1 MSRPRDLSC
10 RHSLHPGRKE
20 TQIRNGRPFETPQ
33 APLFEQTNNPK
44 TEVAGTRANLQDM
57 ARSRTVRIPDADPP
71 LASNPRE
78 NGRTFF
84 APRLKID
91 GKNEPDAPPE
101 PLNGTASRR
110 TMFEVFVE
118 FNRQRETRT
127 KFRLHSHTVAL
138 SEERAETKQGAGNRM
153 RANAPFDRQINHRQT
168 QVHAFVRRHRRQI
181 DEIAIRSRID
191 IFA

>member
-1 MSRPRDLSC
+1 
-10 RHSLHPGRKE
+10 
-20 TQIRNGRPFETPQ
+20 
-33 APLFEQTNNPK
+33 
-44 TEVAGTRANLQDM
+44 M

-138 SEERAETKQGAGNRM
+138 SEERAETKQGGGEQDESKRSLRPPDQPSPNAG
-153 RANAPFDRQINHRQT
+153 
-168 QVHAFVRRHRRQI
+168 
-181 DEIAIRSRID
+181 SRIRPKASASD
-191 IFA
+191 RRNRDSIPH